1 MKLRYLLDT
10 NVLSEP
16 LRPHPSPHLMERLAE
31 AAAFVGTAAPVW
43 HELQFG
49 ASRMRPSKR
58 RRLIESYLV
67 DVVRTTMP
75 ILPYDERAAHWHAV
89 ERARLVAAGRTPP
102 FIDGQIA
109 AIAVVN
115 DLVLVTANIADYE
128 PFDGLTVENWHG

>member
-1 MKLRYLLDT
+1 MARYLLDT

-16 LRPHPSPHLMERLAE
+16 LRPHPSPRVIEKLAE
-31 AAAFVGTAAPVW
+31 AAPSLVTAAPVW

-49 ASRMRPSKR
+49 AARLRPSKR

-67 DVVRTTMP
+67 DVVRSTIP
-75 ILPYDERAAHWHAV
+75 ILSYDERAAHWHAV

-102 FIDGQIA
+102 FVDGQIA

-115 DLVLVTANIADYE
+115 DLILVTANVSDYE
-128 PFDGLTVENWHG
+128 PFAGLTIENWHV